1 MFLILDV
8 MFIIWP
14 LLGKENKNLKRLA
27 WGYYPASPT
36 VLFTS
41 NCNVG
46 WPKTLIDL
54 KKLE

>member
-14 LLGKENKNLKRLA
+14 LLGKENKNLKRMA
-27 WGYYPASPT
+27 WGYYPALPT

-41 NCNVG
+41 NCNVS
-46 WPKTLIDL
+46 WPKTMIDL